1 MFEKNFVYL
10 QTNIA
15 IFYFKNLKT
24 SENDY
29 SRPIQVLTCAEG
41 GVGSN
46 AHRAAKNGTA
56 GGYYVLKN
64 NEFHMIVDN
73 ASSVPAH
80 KAVLHVPPTVSASRR
95 LTLTMG
101 EATGIDDIEGGTADA
116 GPCYDLQGRRVESPE
131 SPGLY
136 IRNGKKVIIK

>member
-1 MFEKNFVYL
+1 MLEAQNF
-10 QTNIA
+10 
-15 IFYFKNLKT
+15 
-24 SENDY
+24 
-29 SRPIQVLTCAEG
+29 
-41 GVGSN
+41 
-46 AHRAAKNGTA
+46 AAGE
-56 GGYYVLKN
+56 YYVLKN

-73 ASSVPAH
+73 ASSVPSH

-101 EATGIDDIEGGTADA
+101 ESTGIDEIEGGTADA